1 MYQYERIISE
11 IGGILGLPSDF
22 DEEGCVPYSLIRISD
37 MEEWYVVADRF
48 ISGYV
53 AFWTWQLF
61 LEKIMVFNSEMAME
75 NTGNLV
81 YLENDNALLL
91 MDTVT
96 DLSNVHAIIAHLENL
111 WISRSILY
119 VNCIVNKEKFFVVC
133 C

>member
-81 YLENDNALLL
+81 CLENDNALLL

-96 DLSNVHAIIAHLENL
+96 DLSNVHAIIAHLE
-111 WISRSILY
+111 IF
-119 VNCIVNKEKFFVVC
+119 VNKQEYPIC
-133 C
+133 ELYRE

>member
-96 DLSNVHAIIAHLENL
+96 DLSNVHAIIAHLENF
-111 WISRSILY
+111 
-119 VNCIVNKEKFFVVC
+119 VNKQEYPIC
-133 C
+133 ELYRE

>member
-61 LEKIMVFNSEMAME
+61 LEKIMVFNSEMTME

-81 YLENDNALLL
+81 CLENDNALLL

-96 DLSNVHAIIAHLENL
+96 DLSNVHAIIAHLENF
-111 WISRSILY
+111 
-119 VNCIVNKEKFFVVC
+119 VNKQEYPIC
-133 C
+133 ELYRE

>member
-1 MYQYERIISE
+1 
-11 IGGILGLPSDF
+11 
-22 DEEGCVPYSLIRISD
+22 

-81 YLENDNALLL
+81 CLENDNALLL

-96 DLSNVHAIIAHLENL
+96 DLSNVHAIIAHLE
-111 WISRSILY
+111 IF
-119 VNCIVNKEKFFVVC
+119 VNKQEYPIC
-133 C
+133 ELYRE